1 MRLMLGGGREIAL
14 QRNLTNLHFPSD
26 FGALLEKDR
35 KSMLSPL
42 LGFIQ
47 HWARYGR
54 VVQKISCLSDREL
67 ADIGIN
73 RCDID
78 RIITPV
84 SLRRLRAL
92 SALGN
97 FG

>member
-1 MRLMLGGGREIAL
+1 
-14 QRNLTNLHFPSD
+14 
-26 FGALLEKDR
+26 
-35 KSMLSPL
+35 MLSPL

-54 VVQKISCLSDREL
+54 VVQELSCWSDREL

-78 RIITPV
+78 RIARGQ
-84 SLRRLRAL
+84 SRW
-92 SALGN
+92 
-97 FG
+97 